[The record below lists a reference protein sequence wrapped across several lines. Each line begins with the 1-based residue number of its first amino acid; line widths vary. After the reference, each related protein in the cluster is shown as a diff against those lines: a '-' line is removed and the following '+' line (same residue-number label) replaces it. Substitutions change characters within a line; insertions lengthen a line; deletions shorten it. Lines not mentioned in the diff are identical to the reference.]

1 MTRTITRALAAALA
15 AGLLAQ
21 AVAAQNDP
29 KRVEPSATLGVVYT
43 DGRGTEDLPLYRLE
57 EESEELFVSAYDLAR
72 IFRATRFWNPSAR
85 KLNLRI
91 ENKSF
96 LFTVDTRVVVAEESP
111 VLLRVPVRYANGS
124 VMVPLEFISEVLPRG
139 TLGRVEL
146 DEPRLVLTIGSPE
159 YNVTGVAFEEDE
171 EESRAVLTLSE
182 ELLYHVDAETPGLL
196 RLKVYGGK
204 VNTLLIGA
212 TAGRGLF
219 NRVRAEQ
226 TEHDAFLFFDV
237 RRSAER
243 FRVEFLEADAAAQV
257 PNRLVIHLE
266 RGEQP
271 EIPGVELAGR
281 RMTEILDAAGAGEG
295 GAIVRV
301 AIDPGHGGIDNGRV
315 GPSGLLEKDVNLHL
329 AVMLREILA
338 GEYGMEVLL
347 TRTTDELVPLSR
359 RAELANEWSA
369 DLFIS
374 IHCNGWFHPDA
385 GGFETFFLSPARTEE
400 DTRLAMEENSS
411 LQFEGKGIGPEDQSD
426 LGFILW
432 DMVQNEFIS
441 ESSGLAELVQR
452 ELDKAVDIRNRGV
465 KQAGLIVLKGCRMPA
480 ILVETAFL
488 SNPDEEKLLA
498 DARFRQS
505 LVRGIAEGIGRFR
518 SRFAGA
524 GGGSR

>member
-1 MTRTITRALAAALA
+1 MTRTILLTVATVLAAAVLA
-15 AGLLAQ
+15 GAA
-21 AVAAQNDP
+21 AAQN
-29 KRVEPSATLGVVYT
+29 EPRRAEPDATLGVVYA
-43 DGRGTEDLPLYRLE
+43 DGRRTEDVPVYRLE
-57 EESEELFVSAYDLAR
+57 EDSEELFVSAYDLAR
-72 IFRATRFWNPSAR
+72 IFRASRFWNPSAR

-91 ENKSF
+91 ENRSF
-96 LFTVDTRVVVAEESP
+96 LFTIDTRVVVADESP

-139 TLGRVEL
+139 TLGNVDL
-146 DEPRLVLTIGSPE
+146 DEQRLVLTIGSPE
-159 YNVTGVAFEEDE
+159 YNVTGVTFEEDE
-171 EESRAVLTLSE
+171 HESRAVLALSE

-196 RLKVYGGK
+196 RLKIYGGK

-212 TAGRGLF
+212 TPGKGLF

-226 TEHDAFLFFDV
+226 TEHDAYLFFDV

-243 FRVEFLEADAAAQV
+243 FRVEFLDADRRSGL

-281 RMTEILDAAGAGEG
+281 RMTEILDDADRGRG
-295 GAIVRV
+295 GAIVKV
-301 AIDPGHGGIDNGRV
+301 AIDPGHGGIDNGKV

-329 AVMLREILA
+329 AVMLRELLA
-338 GEYGMEVLL
+338 GQYGMEVLL

-359 RAELANEWSA
+359 RAEIANEWGA
-369 DLFIS
+369 DIFIS

-400 DTRLAMEENSS
+400 DIRLASEENAS
-411 LQFEGKGIGPEDQSD
+411 LQFEGTGIGSEDLGD

-441 ESSGLAELVQR
+441 ESSGLAELIQR
-452 ELDKAVDIRNRGV
+452 ELDKVLDIRNRGV

-480 ILVETAFL
+480 VLVETAFL
-488 SNPDEEKLLA
+488 SNPSEEKMLT
-498 DARFRQS
+498 DARFRQD
-505 LVRGIAEGIGRFR
+505 LVRGIAEGISRFR
-518 SRFAGA
+518 SRFSGAGA
-524 GGGSR
+524 TSR